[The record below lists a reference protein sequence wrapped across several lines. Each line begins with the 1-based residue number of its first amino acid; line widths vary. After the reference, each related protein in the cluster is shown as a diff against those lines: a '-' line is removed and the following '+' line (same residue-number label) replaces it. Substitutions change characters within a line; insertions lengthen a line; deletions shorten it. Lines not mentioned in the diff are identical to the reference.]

1 MNQRKLCIKELEKYK
16 YFFIRHGANH
26 DMFYNSETK
35 KLIPV
40 KRHDFDEDDFRY
52 IMKEIG
58 VKMKKK

>member
-1 MNQRKLCIKELEKYK
+1 MNQRKLCIKELEKHN
-16 YFFIRHGANH
+16 YFFSRHGASH
-26 DMFYNSETK
+26 DIYYNAETK

-58 VKMKKK
+58 VKRNKK